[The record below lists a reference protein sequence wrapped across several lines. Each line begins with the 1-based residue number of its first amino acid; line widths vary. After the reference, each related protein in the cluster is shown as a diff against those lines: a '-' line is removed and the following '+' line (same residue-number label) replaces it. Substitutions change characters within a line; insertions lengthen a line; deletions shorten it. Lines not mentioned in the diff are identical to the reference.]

1 MLFQRERGGMWGTR
15 GGFWAS
21 RVYAT
26 RPGLSARENVYVV
39 GAVMNVLPDDTMSQ
53 QQSATRLLTT
63 MIYGVYRRPHERESD
78 IL

>member
-1 MLFQRERGGMWGTR
+1 VGHARWILGL
-15 GGFWAS
+15 ACVCDPS
-21 RVYAT
+21 RPHPRV
-26 RPGLSARENVYVV
+26 ENVYVV